1 MDARLVSGAT
11 ALIVILQ
18 LVLVGEQA
26 LAQHRTPNFII
37 MAPDPAFA
45 KQVGAEAERFRKEL
59 SKLWL
64 GHELPAW
71 PQPCPITVRVEPHA
85 GGETSFAFV
94 PDRSGTSQPI
104 DWRMTVYGTPQRIL
118 DSVLPHEITHTIFAT
133 HFGRPLPRWADE
145 GACSTVEDKSER
157 DRSHKMLIE
166 FLTTGRGI
174 PFNHMFAMKQYP
186 SDILPL
192 YSQGY
197 SLARYLIMQR
207 GHRHFVDFIGEGM
220 QTEIPG
226 REPQTWNEVSA
237 KYYGYDDLSDL
248 QLKWVKWVKDGCP
261 ELVPG
266 DNNAIVAKNDLPSS
280 NGNPAPNVMLAQTN
294 VAAPTIDTPTGESW
308 YVRQSRTGGN
318 ALVHRPEQNDS
329 GSTTAISRGYKPG
342 SIARENQPVISNQI
356 VPGQQSYRSKKTI
369 WR

>member
-11 ALIVILQ
+11 ALVLIFQ
-18 LVLVGEQA
+18 LMFVGERVV
-26 LAQHRTPNFII
+26 AQYRTPNFVV

-45 KQVGAEAERFRKEL
+45 KQVGDEAERFRKEL

-64 GHELPAW
+64 GHELPTW
-71 PQPCPITVRVEPHA
+71 PQPCPITVRVERHA

-94 PDRSGTSQPI
+94 PDRTGTSHPI

-133 HFGRPLPRWADE
+133 HYGRPLPRWADE
-145 GACSTVEDKSER
+145 GACSTVEDASER
-157 DRSHKMLIE
+157 DRSHRMLIE
-166 FLTTGRGI
+166 FLSTGRGI

-207 GHRHFVDFIGEGM
+207 GHRHFVDFVGEGM
-220 QTEIPG
+220 QREIPG
-226 REPQTWNEVSA
+226 REPHTWNEVSK
-237 KYYGYDDLSDL
+237 KYYGFDDLSDL
-248 QLKWVKWVKDGCP
+248 QLTWVKWVKDGCP
-261 ELVPG
+261 EL
-266 DNNAIVAKNDLPSS
+266 DSITDIALAKNNAPSREVRQASVELPVQ
-280 NGNPAPNVMLAQTN
+280 NKTTAIAADVPN
-294 VAAPTIDTPTGESW
+294 GESW
-308 YVRQSRTGGN
+308 YARQSRTGGN
-318 ALVHRPEQNDS
+318 ALVQRPGQTGNGE
-329 GSTTAISRGYKPG
+329 APSRPDGYTPG
-342 SIARENQPVISNQI
+342 SISLELRPNNSNHNDNI
-356 VPGQQSYRSKKTI
+356 TRNRADKTI